1 MRERKMI
8 INKLK
13 YLLIMNYF
21 IKLFKHYLEKLNNLL
36 EQDED
41 IEIYSVNELL
51 EKFNNY
57 GKD

>member
-1 MRERKMI
+1 MI
-8 INKLK
+8 QKDKTLSNDFEKLVK
-13 YLLIMNYF
+13 N
-21 IKLFKHYLEKLNNLL
+21 YLEKLNNLL

-41 IEIYSVNELL
+41 IEIDSVNELV

>member
-1 MRERKMI
+1 MKDFT
-8 INKLK
+8 KLAK
-13 YLLIMNYF
+13 D
-21 IKLFKHYLEKLNNLL
+21 YLERLNNLL

-41 IEIYSVNELL
+41 IEINSVDELV